1 MFRSLVLALTLIF
14 ATTAVAEAATNVA
27 IAPLMQVAAKSKLND
42 AKQKYL
48 DSKFGKEKDKL
59 EKDVKAFQKKA
70 AEFQKQA
77 AALSDSARQQ
87 KGQELEKEARAIEN
101 RRQEFAKKAA
111 PVEQKINQQIM
122 EILGDACANFAKA
135 NGYDIIIDAS
145 TVLYATSAANIEEGL
160 VEEVNKIWKEKGS
173 KFKL

>member
-1 MFRSLVLALTLIF
+1 MFRSLVLALALVF
-14 ATTAVAEAATNVA
+14 ATTTVAQAASNVA

-48 DSKFGKEKDKL
+48 DSKFGKDKEKL

-70 AEFQKQA
+70 GEFQKQA

-87 KGQELEKEARAIEN
+87 KAQELEKEARAIET
-101 RRQEFAKKAA
+101 RRQEFAKKAG
-111 PVEQKINQQIM
+111 PIEQKINQQIL
-122 EILGDACANFAKA
+122 EILGDACANYAKA
-135 NGYDIIIDAS
+135 NGYDIILDSAA
-145 TVLYATSAANIEEGL
+145 VLYANSAANVEEGL
-160 VEEVNKIWKEKGS
+160 VDEVNKIWKEKGS

>member
-1 MFRSLVLALTLIF
+1 MFRSLVLALALVF
-14 ATTAVAEAATNVA
+14 ATTTIAEAASNVA

-70 AEFQKQA
+70 GEFQKQA

-87 KGQELEKEARAIEN
+87 KGQELEKEARALES
-101 RRQEFAKKAA
+101 RRQEFTKKAA
-111 PVEQKINQQIM
+111 PIEQKINQQIM
-122 EILGDACANFAKA
+122 ELLGEACANYAKA
-135 NGYDIIIDAS
+135 NGYDIVLDSA

-160 VEEVNKIWKEKGS
+160 IEEVNKLWKNQGS

>member
-1 MFRSLVLALTLIF
+1 MFRSFVLALALVF
-14 ATTAVAEAATNVA
+14 ATVTVAQAASNVA

-48 DSKFGKEKDKL
+48 DSKFGKDKEKL

-70 AEFQKQA
+70 GEFQKQA

-87 KGQELEKEARAIEN
+87 KAQELEKEARAIET
-101 RRQEFAKKAA
+101 RRQEFAKKAG
-111 PVEQKINQQIM
+111 PVEQKINQQIL
-122 EILGDACANFAKA
+122 EILGDACANYAKA
-135 NGYDIIIDAS
+135 NGYDIILDSAA
-145 TVLYATSAANIEEGL
+145 VLYATSAANVEEGL
-160 VEEVNKIWKEKGS
+160 VDEVNKIWKEKGS